1 MVRNMTIKR
10 KKTSVVSKKEEEQKK
25 KEIDNHI
32 PFYIISFFV

>member
-1 MVRNMTIKR
+1 MTIKR